1 MEPRALL
8 FVLLGFVA
16 GAFGTLIGAGGGF
29 LLLPLLVFL
38 YPQDPP
44 AVLTAISLSVVFA
57 NASSGTIAYARM
69 GRIDLRAGLLFAL
82 AGLPGALLGAAVTQ
96 RLNHRVFD
104 PMLGVVLLAGA
115 MAILLRSGSGVSATP
130 RAAGSR
136 LLIEHDG
143 TRHVYAPRL
152 ALGATLSAGVGF
164 LSSLLGI
171 GGGVIHVPLMVAAL
185 GFPTHIATATSHFVL
200 ACLSLAAVLVHARAG
215 TLALGWSRAL
225 PLAAG
230 AVIGAQVGARIS
242 SRVRGRWILWGLS
255 AGLASVAI
263 RLLLPRSP

>member
-1 MEPRALL
+1 VELRFAL

-16 GAFGTLIGAGGGF
+16 GGFGTLIGAGGGF
-29 LLLPLLVFL
+29 VLLPLLVFL

-57 NASSGTIAYARM
+57 NATSGTIAYARM
-69 GRIDLRAGLLFAL
+69 GRVDVRAGLWFAL

-104 PMLGVVLLAGA
+104 PMLGLVLLLGA
-115 MAILLRSGSGVSATP
+115 LAILIRSRSAGEASQTT
-130 RAAGSR
+130 GTR
-136 LLIEHDG
+136 LLIERDG
-143 TRHVYAPRL
+143 TRHSYTPRL

-185 GFPTHIATATSHFVL
+185 GFPTHVATATSHFVL
-200 ACLSLAAVLVHARAG
+200 AGLSLAAVLVHARVG

-225 PLAAG
+225 PLAVG
-230 AVIGAQVGARIS
+230 AVMGAQVGARIS

-255 AGLASVAI
+255 AGLASVGI
-263 RLLLPRSP
+263 RLLLPR

>member
-1 MEPRALL
+1 VEPRFAL
-8 FVLLGFVA
+8 FVLLGFLA
-16 GAFGTLIGAGGGF
+16 GGFGTLIGAGGGF
-29 LLLPLLVFL
+29 VLLPLLVFL

-57 NASSGTIAYARM
+57 NATSGTIAYARM
-69 GRIDLRAGLLFAL
+69 GRIDVRAGLWFAL

-96 RLNHRVFD
+96 RLDHRVFD

-115 MAILLRSGSGVSATP
+115 VAILLRSNGAPAPSGGSGTRVLVE
-130 RAAGSR
+130 R
-136 LLIEHDG
+136 DG

-164 LSSLLGI
+164 LSN
-171 GGGVIHVPLMVAAL
+171 V
-185 GFPTHIATATSHFVL
+185 ATATSHFVL

-225 PLAAG
+225 PLALG
-230 AVIGAQVGARIS
+230 AVLGAQVGARIS

-255 AGLASVAI
+255 AGLATVAL
-263 RLLLPRSP
+263 RLLLRR

>member
-1 MEPRALL
+1 MGPGTAL

-29 LLLPLLVFL
+29 LLLPVLVLL
-38 YPQDPP
+38 YPGDPP

-57 NASSGTIAYARM
+57 NATSGTIAYARM
-69 GRIDLRAGLLFAL
+69 GRIDVRAGLWFAL

-104 PMLGVVLLAGA
+104 PLLGAVLLLGAGA
-115 MAILLRSGSGVSATP
+115 ILIRSASSTTSGQAQGARWLVE
-130 RAAGSR
+130 R
-136 LLIEHDG
+136 DG
-143 TRHVYAPRL
+143 TRHVYTPRVG
-152 ALGATLSAGVGF
+152 LGAGLSAVVGF

-171 GGGVIHVPLMVAAL
+171 GGGVIHVPLMVAVL
-185 GFPTHIATATSHFVL
+185 GFPAHVATATSHFVL
-200 ACLSLAAVLVHARAG
+200 AALSLAAVLVHARAG

-230 AVIGAQVGARIS
+230 AILGAQLGARIS
-242 SRVRGRWILWGLS
+242 SRVHGRWILWALS
-255 AGLASVAI
+255 AALASVAI
-263 RLLLPRSP
+263 RLLLPHTP